1 MDRLKARVNIF
12 PGDPGSVTVSIET
25 TRENF
30 VPTLQLVT
38 EILRDPIFP
47 ADEFDVIKKKTLA
60 QYEQRRSPGSRVQQR
75 DAAPRSVRCG

>member
-1 MDRLKARVNIF
+1 MNIF

-25 TRENF
+25 TQSF

-47 ADEFDVIKKKTLA
+47 ADEFDVIKKNSWPSTATA
-60 QYEQRRSPGSRVQQR
+60 QR
-75 DAAPRSVRCG
+75 